1 MAHFVGKFC
10 KNGQRPQ
17 MQISGRFAG
26 EFGRTL
32 GKSEREAILMQD
44 KKSHLFNFQSIKQNQ
59 F

>member
-1 MAHFVGKFC
+1 MAHC

-44 KKSHLFNFQSIKQNQ
+44 KKVISSIFNL
-59 F
+59 